1 VAFGFF
7 EGLCSVGKA
16 KERARKMMRS
26 KEEIMRYQFLLHR
39 LNMHTGLATH
49 SSGFRVSFLTTPP
62 KTKFSCR
69 ELPQQECYVY
79 DLTTQSSHFH
89 VGPGKLVVHNTDS
102 CFIRLGPTFC
112 SGDTE
117 AELIADAEKKG
128 EAMANEITKKLYLE
142 PILLEYEM
150 VLLKMCLIK
159 RKKYFGIKIEPG
171 KAAKHYMKGIEC
183 VRRDFCQMVV
193 KTQRQ
198 MIALIFDDKIDEAVR
213 YVQNVMKKLY
223 AGEIPL
229 DDLLMT
235 KKLSQPV
242 EDYKTTSP
250 HVELAKRLN
259 GKYQAGERVEY
270 FIRAGREDLNQRAV
284 TREELVNHRLDYDY
298 YALRQLTKPIQ
309 RIMDLIVKRNVFKRM
324 AVTAPIR
331 ANSGGITSFVKIGA
345 KRKKRKVTPNTASS
359 HNTTVKKKSMQ
370 QKILSFFG

>member
-1 VAFGFF
+1 
-7 EGLCSVGKA
+7 
-16 KERARKMMRS
+16 M
-26 KEEIMRYQFLLHR
+26 
-39 LNMHTGLATH
+39 
-49 SSGFRVSFLTTPP
+49 
-62 KTKFSCR
+62 
-69 ELPQQECYVY
+69 
-79 DLTTQSSHFH
+79 
-89 VGPGKLVVHNTDS
+89 HNTDS

-112 SGDTE
+112 KGDTE
-117 AELIADAEKKG
+117 AELIAEAERKG
-128 EAMANEITKKLYLE
+128 EIMANEITEKLYLK

-150 VLLKMCLIK
+150 VLLKMCLLK

-171 KAAKHYMKGIEC
+171 KKPKHYMKGIEC

-193 KTQRQ
+193 KTQQ
-198 MIALIFDDKIDEAVR
+198 EMINLVFQDKIEEAVS
-213 YVQNVMKKLY
+213 YVQGVMKKLY

-229 DDLLMT
+229 DDLLLT

-284 TREELVNHRLDYDY
+284 TREELVNCRLDYDY
-298 YALRQLTKPIQ
+298 YADRQLKKPIQ
-309 RIMDLIVKRNVFKRM
+309 RIMDLIVKRQVFKRM

-331 ANSGGITSFVKIGA
+331 ANSGGLTSFVQIGER
-345 KRKKRKVTPNTASS
+345 RKKKARVTPAAAPKAT
-359 HNTTVKKKSMQ
+359 MQ